1 MKDALNIDD
10 DLPTQLSDS
19 TENQPVF
26 KLWSLEKLIQQF
38 KSYKRTMISY
48 QNIHFVGNDMHE
60 YLTKIPKNKINSK
73 SSAIMKVKN
82 DINKIESEEPED
94 KDAAMV
100 YKKMLIHRD
109 RELSPNKDHRLSAV
123 AGL

>member
-1 MKDALNIDD
+1 MKDALNINDEDD
-10 DLPTQLSDS
+10 PVTLPDS
-19 TENQPVF
+19 AQKQSAF

-48 QNIHFVGNDMHE
+48 QNIHFVGDDMQE

-94 KDAAMV
+94 KDAAKV
-100 YKKMLIHRD
+100 
-109 RELSPNKDHRLSAV
+109 
-123 AGL
+123 